1 MAAPSLLRKLF
12 PGIGIE
18 GADPDPVKV
27 DPNAPDPTKE
37 PGKDPDTGKP
47 TEPDPGPKD
56 PLASFASIFDNKPA
70 AKPGEEEDIP
80 LSSAGILTAETLA
93 KLTENLDFNTFLTQ
107 ETRDLLAKGEDGNAI
122 FTAFNEITK
131 GAYQTALQ
139 HSSKLSEQILEDRLG
154 RLEAGLGEKINAHQ
168 VNSTISA
175 NELINTSP
183 VLKAGITMI
192 AEKLR
197 QAQPDADPKWITEQ
211 ATSFFVESA
220 KVLGGG
226 EGSTPAPGE
235 PGHVPVSGQET
246 DWLGFAMGDTV
257 NNPDGTEPTSGGDQ
271 GAQ

>member
-1 MAAPSLLRKLF
+1 MAAPGILRKLF

-18 GADPDPVKV
+18 GADPDPVKPTAE
-27 DPNAPDPTKE
+27 DIDPT
-37 PGKDPDTGKP
+37 TGKP
-47 TEPDPGPKD
+47 VVKAPAKEPDPGPKD
-56 PLASFASIFDNKPA
+56 PLASFAAIFDNKPA

-80 LSSAGILTAETLA
+80 LSAAGVLTPETMA
-93 KLTENLDFNTFLTQ
+93 KLTDSLDFNTFLTQ

-154 RLEAGLGEKINAHQ
+154 RMEAGFGEKINAHQ
-168 VNSTISA
+168 VNSSISA
-175 NELINTSP
+175 NELIGKSP

-226 EGSTPAPGE
+226 EGSNPGGGEGGQGGQPPAE
-235 PGHVPVSGQET
+235 V
-246 DWLGFAMGDTV
+246 DWLGFAMGDEV
-257 NNPDGTEPTSGGDQ
+257 NNPGGSDPTGGDQ